1 MAQRSTKAQQG
12 AVTPIQI
19 KFDGGLNYS
28 DSPTKIADNELC
40 RALNVIYNSQTG
52 TPETRPG
59 TTCITATPLGSP
71 ILKVYYYEKS
81 LIAKYLVC
89 ASGGKLYYLSGDAW
103 VEIGA
108 LNDSTTVPSFL
119 TFNSY
124 LLIADGGTNLKKW
137 EGTTLSSLTD
147 GLSATA
153 IAEIGARVVI
163 NSESDPDL
171 VTFSG
176 IEDETMWD
184 TADLT
189 NPALGLRA
197 GFGDNMMVNGFAVFG
212 SDLLVSK
219 RGDSE
224 KRFYRIN
231 TADATPTNWQVAR
244 LTANNASQNPHTL
257 VSAFNNVFFVDN
269 NGFKSIKGVTE
280 YGDLQIDMVGAKVN
294 TQFGQTACDEVVYLP
309 IFTAI
314 WYLLSQR
321 VYAYHRIY
329 DADGN
334 LRHAFTDMQFEQGRI
349 TSITQAGDI
358 VYLAGYNGYLYK
370 IDNTSAKD
378 ETAPD
383 VFADYPCLVISKRFS
398 MFGGGILRKTSLELK
413 ALDITGET
421 SAYLRVNTVERD
433 GILLK
438 TISILS
444 AAEALADA
452 TGDLADATEIL
463 GDMSGSAWVE
473 TTTNRVRGT
482 SLQFQIDSQSG
493 RFGLEGLQA
502 EVALVGS

>member
-12 AVTPIQI
+12 AVTPITI

-28 DSPTKIADNELC
+28 DSPTHIADNELT

-59 TTCITATPLGSP
+59 TTCLTAAPLGSP
-71 ILKVYYYEKS
+71 ILKLYYYEKS
-81 LIAKYLVC
+81 LIAKWLVC
-89 ASGGKLYYLSGDAW
+89 ASGGKLYYQNGTSW
-103 VEIGA
+103 TEIGSLA
-108 LNDSTTVPSFL
+108 DSTTVPSFL

-137 EGTTLSSLTD
+137 DGIALTSLSD

-176 IEDETMWD
+176 VEDETMWD

-224 KRFYRIN
+224 KRIYRIN
-231 TADATPTNWQVAR
+231 TADPTPTNWQVAR
-244 LTANNASQNPHTL
+244 LTANNAAQNPHTL

-294 TQFGQTACDEVVYLP
+294 TQFHQAVCDEVTYLP
-309 IFTAI
+309 SLTSI
-314 WYLLSQR
+314 WYLISER

-334 LRHAFTDMQFEQGRI
+334 LKHAFTDLQFQQGRI
-349 TSITQAGDI
+349 TSIVQAGDT

-370 IDNTSAKD
+370 LDSFSSKD

-413 ALDITGET
+413 ALDVPGDTV
-421 SAYLRVNTVERD
+421 AYLRANTVERD
-433 GILLK
+433 GIVLK

-444 AAEALADA
+444 AAQALADA
-452 TGDLADATEIL
+452 TGDLSDAIELL

-482 SLQFQIDSQSG
+482 SLQFQVDSQSG